1 MHPQGG
7 KPLEQPVPT
16 SPLTG
21 ALLVDNL
28 EIKSM
33 ATRQQLIQLVHVGAS
48 KLFSDDEERRAWQQ
62 AHTGKTSCKAMTAQE
77 LKQLV
82 KLLREAKAIN
92 PPKRAGRVPF
102 NRSPYMSK
110 IEAMLAEME
119 LSWQYAEAIAWR
131 LTGGFG
137 KKTEGR
143 PGVQRLEFVRK
154 KEHFEGLI
162 AALEKEQQK
171 RRHLQAIEFGLELL
185 ELDERYLE
193 QLLKDKH
200 MYTPK
205 WKRNLVVLKMLS
217 EHLYA
222 KHTELKA
229 CK

>member
-1 MHPQGG
+1 
-7 KPLEQPVPT
+7 
-16 SPLTG
+16 
-21 ALLVDNL
+21 
-28 EIKSM
+28 M

-48 KLFSDDEERRAWQQ
+48 KLFGDDEQRRAWQQ
-62 AHTGKTSCKAMTAQE
+62 QNTGKTSCKAMTDQE
-77 LKQLV
+77 LQLLV
-82 KLLREAKAIN
+82 KLLRDAKAIT

-162 AALEKEQQK
+162 AALEKEQAK
-171 RRHLQAIEFGLELL
+171 RRLNTAIDLNLEALGWGDQRLNVLVKEWGFDNKWRRTIKKL
-185 ELDERYLE
+185 EHVAEYLYE
-193 QLLKDKH
+193 QLE
-200 MYTPK
+200 
-205 WKRNLVVLKMLS
+205 N
-217 EHLYA
+217 
-222 KHTELKA
+222 KA